1 MVAFLINLDK
11 NPERLAAADA
21 QLRGLGVDYERF
33 PAVYGKAL
41 SREERRRKVRRF
53 RSWCAMG
60 RRLMDG
66 EIGCALSHCGVYQE
80 IVRRGLP
87 CAAVLEDDCKLSPV
101 LPEALR
107 EVEEWVDPTRPQV
120 VLLTHHQG
128 EAAPPANGGGHILE
142 VRGEMFTEGYVV
154 TLAGARAL
162 LAANFPLITV
172 ADAWGRWVRQGD
184 IRLYKRLP
192 PAITQDWE
200 RFPESDINEARR
212 FRVNALPWWRWGF
225 HKLSRCFGVA
235 VDRAMEAMRK
245 VRKGD

>member
-128 EAAPPANGGGHILE
+128 EAASPRKRGGGISW
-142 VRGEMFTEGYVV
+142 RC
-154 TLAGARAL
+154 
-162 LAANFPLITV
+162 AA
-172 ADAWGRWVRQGD
+172 
-184 IRLYKRLP
+184 KC
-192 PAITQDWE
+192 
-200 RFPESDINEARR
+200 SRR
-212 FRVNALPWWRWGF
+212 VMW
-225 HKLSRCFGVA
+225 
-235 VDRAMEAMRK
+235 
-245 VRKGD
+245 

>member
-1 MVAFLINLDK
+1 MVTFLINLEK

-21 QLRGLGVDYERF
+21 QLRGLGVAYERF

-41 SREERRRKVRRF
+41 PPEERRRKVRCF

-66 EIGCALSHCGVYQE
+66 EIGCALSHCGIYQE

-87 CAAVLEDDCKLSPV
+87 CAAVLEDDCKLSPA

-128 EAAPPANGGGHILE
+128 SVRGGGI
-142 VRGEMFTEGYVV
+142 VMIGTEMFTEGYVI
-154 TLAGARAL
+154 TQTGALAL
-162 LAANFPLITV
+162 LAANYPIVTV
-172 ADAWGRWVRQGD
+172 ADAWARWVRQGD
-184 IRLYKRLP
+184 IQLYKRFP
-192 PAITQDWE
+192 PAITQDWD
-200 RFPESDINEARR
+200 RFPESDINETQR
-212 FRVNALPWWRWGF
+212 FRVDALPKWKWVLY
-225 HKLSRCFGVA
+225 KAMRCVGVA
-235 VDRAMEAMRK
+235 IDCVAEAVRK
-245 VRKGD
+245 VSQGGKR